1 MIKGNATSEVKNV
14 FKYDQLEVLSIN
26 STHEVTHAVLKYI
39 FFACTLYRTID
50 FRLSYTSLRLSFCDR
65 SWTDKRSP
73 VINLLIPLGWV
84 LCCAEKRLK
93 CVSWVYEGDVT
104 QWRFATTIFIATQRC
119 CFEQCCNHSKQC
131 CNNVVMLCC
140 VKNRRYKSSRVT
152 SP

>member
-14 FKYDQLEVLSIN
+14 LKYDQLEVLSIK

-39 FFACTLYRTID
+39 FFACTLDRTID
-50 FRLSYTSLRLSFCDR
+50 FRLSYTRLRLSFCDR

-93 CVSWVYEGDVT
+93 RVLGLLRWCYTE
-104 QWRFATTIFIATQRC
+104 TICNDDFHRNTALLFWTMLQP
-119 CFEQCCNHSKQC
+119 FETMLQQCCNA
-131 CNNVVMLCC
+131 VF
-140 VKNRRYKSSRVT
+140 R
-152 SP
+152 